1 MVFVCF
7 SAYRL
12 SVSGAIGY
20 KAIDPVDIGRFAM
33 NFMVKYY
40 GERLMER
47 YKLTELSDDPDDMVR
62 AAETLLREIRGAKLG
77 KISFEI
83 PPQEKEKTEEIS

>member
-1 MVFVCF
+1 M
-7 SAYRL
+7 
-12 SVSGAIGY
+12 
-20 KAIDPVDIGRFAM
+20 
-33 NFMVKYY
+33 
-40 GERLMER
+40 MER
-47 YKLTELSDDPDDMVR
+47 YKLTELSDDPDVVLEEIGRRRGCLVGGGTVDMVR